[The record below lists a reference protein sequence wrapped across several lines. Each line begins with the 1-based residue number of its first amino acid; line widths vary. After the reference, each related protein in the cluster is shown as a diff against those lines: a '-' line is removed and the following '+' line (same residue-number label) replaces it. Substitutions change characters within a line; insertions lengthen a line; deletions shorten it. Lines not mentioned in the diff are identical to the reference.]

1 MIPIVTFIIKE
12 SLPIS
17 IPTLTISA
25 ASEISGAPPIHND
38 GWISFALQPE
48 IQALYRLSMMRLE
61 IGQRGTSEEE

>member
-12 SLPIS
+12 SWPIS

-38 GWISFALQPE
+38 GRISFALPE

-61 IGQRGTSEEE
+61 TGQRGTSEEE